1 MFNRVFG
8 FLLFETNFNFM
19 LFETNFVSVI
29 CSYAIWY
36 VIILLFFIFGFG
48 ILRSC
53 QYTKLGPC
61 HFPPKNNGGSKTKG
75 SNTIMS
81 TSFAMKF

>member
-1 MFNRVFG
+1 MVKRIHNTNDSVRQLQMKFFDVDCLTGFLN

-36 VIILLFFIFGFG
+36 LIILLFFIFGFC
-48 ILRSC
+48 I
-53 QYTKLGPC
+53 
-61 HFPPKNNGGSKTKG
+61 
-75 SNTIMS
+75 I
-81 TSFAMKF
+81 